1 MQTVRKVRSRIVD
14 KFQAM
19 QAFIRVV
26 QSGTFTKAA
35 QMLDLPK
42 TAVSRLIVSLEV
54 ELGTKLLNRTTRKVS
69 TTADG
74 SAYYERALQLM
85 DDLAELEGSMSRA
98 KSSPRGR
105 LRVDLP
111 VPLGQSVILPALPA
125 FVERYPDIEFEFG
138 LSDRPVDLIAE
149 SVDCVVRAGKIFD
162 QSLAA
167 RQIGAVKQILCAT
180 PAYWGRHGRPSHPSD
195 LEHGHVVIRTIASQT
210 QRPFPIVVAK
220 GRERVEVQNRH
231 GLTSNDVM
239 ACLTMSL
246 AGLGVIHALT
256 FSAATHLRSGALET
270 VLSDWISDPIPV
282 FVAYQPNRYLS
293 TKVRV
298 FIDWLAA
305 LFASNDSTAKS
316 ERRAKA

>member
-1 MQTVRKVRSRIVD
+1 MD

-26 QSGTFTKAA
+26 ESGTFTKAA

-42 TAVSRLIVSLEV
+42 TAVTRLIASLEA

-74 SAYYERALQLM
+74 AAYYERALQLM
-85 DDLAELEGSMSRA
+85 SDLAELEGSMSRA

-105 LRVDLP
+105 MRVDLP
-111 VPLGQSVILPALPA
+111 VPLGLSVILPALPA

-149 SVDCVVRAGKIFD
+149 NVDCVVRAGEIFD

-180 PAYWGRHGRPSHPSD
+180 PAYWDKHGRPSHPSD
-195 LEHGHVVIRTIASQT
+195 LEHGHVVIRTIASRT
-210 QRPFPIVVAK
+210 NLPFPIVVTK
-220 GRERVEVQNRH
+220 DRERVEVQNRR
-231 GLTSNDVM
+231 GLTSNDIM

-246 AGLGVIHALT
+246 AGLGVVHTLT
-256 FSAATHLRSGALET
+256 FSATSHLRSGALEA
-270 VLSDWISDPIPV
+270 VLNDWVSDSVPV
-282 FVAYQPNRYLS
+282 FVAYRPNRHLS

-305 LFASNDSTAKS
+305 LFASNESTAKS
-316 ERRAKA
+316 QRSAKM

>member
-1 MQTVRKVRSRIVD
+1 
-14 KFQAM
+14 M

-26 QSGTFTKAA
+26 ESGTFTKAA

-42 TAVSRLIVSLEV
+42 TAVSRLIVSLEG

-69 TTADG
+69 ATADG
-74 SAYYERALQLM
+74 SAYYERARQLM

-98 KSSPRGR
+98 KGKPRGR

-111 VPLGQSVILPALPA
+111 MPLGQSVILPALPS
-125 FVERYPDIEFEFG
+125 FVARYPEIELEFG
-138 LSDRPVDLIAE
+138 LSDHPIDLIAE

-162 QSLAA
+162 QSLAV
-167 RQIGAVKQILCAT
+167 RRIGTVKQMLCAT
-180 PAYWGRHGRPSHPSD
+180 PAYWGKHGRPSHPSD
-195 LEHGHVVIRTIASQT
+195 LEHGHVVIRTIASRT

-231 GLTSNDVM
+231 GLSSNDFM

-246 AGLGVIHALT
+246 ADLGVVHALT
-256 FSAATHLRSGALET
+256 FSAATHLQSGALET
-270 VLSDWISDPIPV
+270 VLNDWVSDPIPV
-282 FVAYQPNRYLS
+282 FAAYQPNRYMS

-305 LFASNDSTAKS
+305 LFASNESIAKS
-316 ERRAKA
+316 EHRAPLGIP

>member
-1 MQTVRKVRSRIVD
+1 MD

-26 QSGTFTKAA
+26 ESGTFTKAA
-35 QMLDLPK
+35 QMLDIPK
-42 TAVSRLIVSLEV
+42 TAVTRLIASLEV

-74 SAYYERALQLM
+74 AAYYERALQLM
-85 DDLAELEGSMSRA
+85 SDLAELEGSMSRA

-111 VPLGQSVILPALPA
+111 VPLGLSVILPALPA
-125 FVERYPDIEFEFG
+125 FIGRYPDIEFEFG

-149 SVDCVVRAGKIFD
+149 NVDCVVRAGEIFD
-162 QSLAA
+162 QSLVA

-180 PAYWGRHGRPSHPSD
+180 PAYWDKHGRPSHPSD
-195 LEHGHVVIRTIASQT
+195 LEHGHVVIRTIASRT
-210 QRPFPIVVAK
+210 NRPFPIVVTK
-220 GRERVEVQNRH
+220 DRERVEVQNRR
-231 GLTSNDVM
+231 GLTSNDIM

-246 AGLGVIHALT
+246 AGLGVVHALT
-256 FSAATHLRSGALET
+256 FTAAAHLRSGALEA
-270 VLSDWISDPIPV
+270 VLNDWASDSVPV
-282 FVAYQPNRYLS
+282 FVAYQPNRHLS

-305 LFASNDSTAKS
+305 LFASNESTAKS
-316 ERRAKA
+316 QRSAKT